1 MNSIGI
7 CTGFKFKIRTATI
20 AYIRTV
26 RIRMFFMALGFRILA
41 LAELYMLLAATGN
54 LHDAM
59 LPKCRIASPQRGVL
73 ELTSV
78 SKFHIAGQ

>member
-1 MNSIGI
+1 
-7 CTGFKFKIRTATI
+7 
-20 AYIRTV
+20 
-26 RIRMFFMALGFRILA
+26 MALGFRILA